1 MTDAVARSI
10 SSVGRW
16 PGHEVTEVRGYT
28 GIVDLARY
36 PGGDLIEQGLADLS
50 AGVESVPAL
59 LVAIGAPRLRS
70 LGLAVAAHTI
80 ANPEHRLYAALARTA
95 GLAAHSQYNALVRR
109 LVSFERAL
117 ACGA

>member
-1 MTDAVARSI
+1 MPG
-10 SSVGRW
+10 SS
-16 PGHEVTEVRGYT
+16 TELTRRDYT
-28 GIVDLARY
+28 GSVELARY

-50 AGVESVPAL
+50 AGVDSVPAL
-59 LVAIGAPRLRS
+59 LVAIGAPRLRA
-70 LGLAVAAHTI
+70 LGLTVAPHAIEH
-80 ANPEHRLYAALARTA
+80 PEHCLYLALARTA